1 MGYYKQIDSE
11 TQANIDRI
19 VRWYNEHQETVPAYI
34 LRRILSDVDLLDDM
48 IDTWEEIPEPLP
60 VTRHVAL
67 RSRHRKPA
75 TDWSMTSGQGKVFV
89 AVYTVTMLLVLAG
102 VIGLAVL

>member
-1 MGYYKQIDSE
+1 MGYYKNIDTE
-11 TQANIDRI
+11 VQANVDRI
-19 VRWYNEHQETVPAYI
+19 VRWYKDHQETVPAYM
-34 LRRILSDVDLLDDM
+34 LNRILSDPDLLDEM

-75 TDWSMTSGQGKVFV
+75 TDWSMTSGQGKMFV
-89 AVYTVTMLLVLAG
+89 AVYTVTMVLVLAG